1 MTLPASLVDKRCM
14 ERPQRDTRRRGVGP
28 IELALAVVT
37 AVVVTTVAATALLA
51 PARREGP
58 RLVGDDLL
66 RVVQER
72 YGEKYSQGP
81 EEWLIRDFFQD
92 QRGGVFVDVGAYE
105 PIKWSNTYRL
115 ERDFGWSGVAIDAL
129 TDFGPSYVRE
139 RPRTRFVVAFV
150 ADRDAGTTTLDRKS
164 TRLNSSHIQKSRMPS
179 SA

>member
-1 MTLPASLVDKRCM
+1 M
-14 ERPQRDTRRRGVGP
+14 ERPQSHPRRGFRP

-58 RLVGDDLL
+58 ELVGDDLL
-66 RVVQER
+66 QVVQQR

-92 QRGGVFVDVGAYE
+92 QRDGVFVDVGAYE

-115 ERDFGWSGVAIDAL
+115 ERDLGWSGVA
-129 TDFGPSYVRE
+129 
-139 RPRTRFVVAFV
+139 
-150 ADRDAGTTTLDRKS
+150 
-164 TRLNSSHIQKSRMPS
+164 
-179 SA
+179 